1 MMVMFWVCI
10 KIILFRGIV
19 LFLTKLT
26 SLDNFSLCSVDI
38 FTWSKILPML
48 SVQIYL
54 VYHFVFVVNLKY
66 FLLWPVL
73 ESYQIMHVTIL
84 DNSFVELF
92 CLVHLQMMPPHVFR
106 LYIVVL
112 VEVCRNVTLFLWS
125 PIYRNSSIRIHL
137 FTCIY
142 LRTPCCHLL
151 SLYMFYAKNEK
162 NVLHSCIIL
171 NSVSHFHEY
180 DLII

>member
-48 SVQIYL
+48 IVQIYL
-54 VYHFVFVVNLKY
+54 VYHFVFVVDLKY

-92 CLVHLQMMPPHVFR
+92 CLVHLQMMPPYVFR
-106 LYIVVL
+106 LYIQSKL
-112 VEVCRNVTLFLWS
+112 PKRS
-125 PIYRNSSIRIHL
+125 P
-137 FTCIY
+137 
-142 LRTPCCHLL
+142 LL
-151 SLYMFYAKNEK
+151 SSHLSYAVILFPPDEK
-162 NVLHSCIIL
+162 SYIIAL
-171 NSVSHFHEY
+171 
-180 DLII
+180 